1 MIVAIARELGAGGLA
16 VGEAVA
22 NELGIPLLD
31 KEIVDL
37 VAQRIGAPESY
48 VAQRDEQVE
57 TFTERVLRGITAAY
71 PEAMAA
77 RALPDWSEQNL
88 VKLTETIIRERAA
101 GESLVVIG
109 RGAPVLLKDRPD
121 VVRVFLTAP
130 AAQRTTSVAARLGLS
145 NEDALKEIR
154 RSDQHRA
161 AYYKQHYGVLDWR
174 DPRHYDLVVNTA
186 RFGIEGAARMIVDA
200 AREVV
205 RR

>member
-22 NELGIPLLD
+22 KQLGIPLLD

-37 VAQRIGAPESY
+37 VAQRIGAPEAY
-48 VAQRDEQVE
+48 VAERDEHGE
-57 TFTERVLRGITAAY
+57 SFTERVLRGIMAAY
-71 PEAMAA
+71 PETLAA
-77 RALPDWSEQNL
+77 RDLPDWSEQNL

-109 RGAPVLLKDRPD
+109 RGAPMLLKDRPD
-121 VVRVFLTAP
+121 VVRVFVTAP
-130 AAQRTTSVAARLGLS
+130 PAQRAANVVARMGVS
-145 NEDALKEIR
+145 HDEALKELR

-161 AYYKQHYGVLDWR
+161 AYFKEHYNVLDWR

-186 RFGIEGAARMIVDA
+186 RFGIEGAAQLIAEA

-205 RR
+205 KR